1 MPTNLMTPEDQE
13 REQKQQEAWELSD
26 MISSAGRIVE
36 TAIKATDEPSRK
48 ALRDAAKT
56 ILEQAIARLDESVG
70 ASDAD
75 DEEDE

>member
-1 MPTNLMTPEDQE
+1 MPVNEEKD
-13 REQKQQEAWELSD
+13 REAWEVSD
-26 MISSAGRIVE
+26 MIRSAGGIVE
-36 TAIKATDEPSRK
+36 TALRAEDEASRK

-75 DEEDE
+75 EEDE